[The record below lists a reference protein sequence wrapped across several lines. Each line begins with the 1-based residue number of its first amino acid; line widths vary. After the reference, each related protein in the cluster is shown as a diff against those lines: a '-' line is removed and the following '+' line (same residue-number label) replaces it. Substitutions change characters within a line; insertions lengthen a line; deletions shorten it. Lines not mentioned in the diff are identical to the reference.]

1 MDESDGLDI
10 NNPLG
15 LIDVILRIA
24 VVLGLLGWNA
34 FEALSLR
41 TPYPSSMVALWDS
54 PIWRLLLLFIVWVGA
69 EWCPRVGA
77 MTGMAVL
84 MYIVNMIQIV

>member
-15 LIDVILRIA
+15 LIDAVLRIA

-77 MTGMAVL
+77 MTGIAVL

>member
-1 MDESDGLDI
+1 MDDNLDI
-10 NNPLG
+10 NNPLE
-15 LIDVILRIA
+15 LLDAILRMV

-41 TPYPSSMVALWDS
+41 TPYPSNMIALWES
-54 PIWRLLLLFIVWVGA
+54 PIWRLSMLFIVWVGA
-69 EWCPRVGA
+69 EWCPRVGV
-77 MTGMAVL
+77 MTGIAVL

>member
-15 LIDVILRIA
+15 LIDAVLRIA

-41 TPYPSSMVALWDS
+41 TPYPSSMVALWES
-54 PIWRLLLLFIVWVGA
+54 PVWRMLLLFIVWVGA
-69 EWCPRVGA
+69 EWCPRVGL
-77 MTGMAVL
+77 MTGVAVV